1 MILQDHLYISLL
13 FYFPLSFLLP
23 FMVLHLPVKH
33 PFSPHVFPFI
43 MCLLFLLSF
52 SFFLGFACA
61 VSVGT
66 ASISSTPHSHRPPQP
81 FVSLAEVPQ
90 FVSLWIPSARCVVVA
105 PRSVCRLYTHFG
117 SPLPGAL
124 WLTPPRVALTI
135 PTRRSVKPEP
145 WCSPIPTS
153 SCVAF
158 TYGSPGRT
166 TDPSS
171 FKERRSW

>member
-23 FMVLHLPVKH
+23 FMVLHLPVNH

-66 ASISSTPHSHRPPQP
+66 ASISSTPHSLRPPQP
-81 FVSLAEVPQ
+81 FVSLAEAPQ

-105 PRSVCRLYTHFG
+105 HRSVCRLYTH
-117 SPLPGAL
+117 L
-124 WLTPPRVALTI
+124 WIPSARCAVAD
-135 PTRRSVKPEP
+135 
-145 WCSPIPTS
+145 TS
-153 SCVAF
+153 QGCPYILHTFAF
-158 TYGSPGRT
+158 LLNRH
-166 TDPSS
+166 
-171 FKERRSW
+171 